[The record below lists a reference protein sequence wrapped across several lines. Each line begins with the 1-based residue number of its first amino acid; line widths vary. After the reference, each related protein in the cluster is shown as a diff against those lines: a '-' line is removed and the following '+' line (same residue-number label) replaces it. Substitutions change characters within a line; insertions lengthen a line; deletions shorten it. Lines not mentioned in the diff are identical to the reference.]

1 MPIDAVELRI
11 VSLPLV
17 TPFVAA
23 HGTVTTRTAVILR
36 LLGPDGEGWGDCAAL
51 PEPTYTSEFVDGA
64 FAMLRDR
71 LIPGLLAGDPVT
83 EPNHPMATAALELAL
98 LDLEDGPTSTSLAT
112 RLVGPTHR
120 SRVEAG
126 VAIGR
131 LRSPDALAAE
141 VRARVAEGYG
151 RIKLKIAPGH
161 DLEVVRAARD
171 AAGPDIVLMADA
183 NGSYS
188 LDDSAHLA
196 ELDQFDLRC
205 IEQPLPAHALDEHAA
220 LARRIATPICL
231 DESLTS
237 IEITERAIEI
247 GACTVVCVKAPRL
260 GSWLGA
266 AALLDRCQHLGVDAW
281 VGGML
286 DTGIGRLA
294 NIALASHHGAT
305 LPGDISA
312 TDRFFTEDIC
322 PPVRVEGGP
331 GTGTVTV
338 LDHAIG
344 SVVDLDEV
352 IRLTTRVELIRR

>member
-1 MPIDAVELRI
+1 MTESTISSAGLDERRR
-11 VSLPLV
+11 
-17 TPFVAA
+17 
-23 HGTVTTRTAVILR
+23 RTLFRAWHRGMREMDIIY
-36 LLGPDGEGWGDCAAL
+36 GKFSD
-51 PEPTYTSEFVDGA
+51 SE
-64 FAMLRDR
+64 
-71 LIPGLLAGDPVT
+71 IT
-83 EPNHPMATAALELAL
+83 
-98 LDLEDGPTSTSLAT
+98 
-112 RLVGPTHR
+112 
-120 SRVEAG
+120 
-126 VAIGR
+126 
-131 LRSPDALAAE
+131 
-141 VRARVAEGYG
+141 
-151 RIKLKIAPGH
+151 KLS
-161 DLEVVRAARD
+161 D
-171 AAGPDIVLMADA
+171 
-183 NGSYS
+183 
-188 LDDSAHLA
+188 A